1 MSQPEDQPRRELLE
15 VKRALGEP
23 RDREFTL
30 WAPRREVRWDYARSV
45 AGSGIAAGAEFISKP
60 TERGGAAARGS
71 APTHYAQETCGR
83 MDDAAGGAAQNANR
97 ENKATEP
104 PPAASFTGNVDPS
117 MI

>member
-1 MSQPEDQPRRELLE
+1 MSQPEDQPRREVLE
-15 VKRALGEP
+15 VKRAAGEP
-23 RDREFTL
+23 RHREFTL

-71 APTHYAQETCGR
+71 AATHDAQGTCVR
-83 MDDAAGGAAQNANR
+83 MDDAAGDAAQDANR